1 VLIAFVV
8 VSSVFAYAT
17 LSTGLFA
24 TDQARKTIHAGL
36 SQARGTMELKGS
48 VIATAGNT
56 GSNGTVN
63 TITLHVSNAAAG
75 EAIDLSVGNTII
87 KYSDTNQVLNLDTS
101 GEFTTTGIGS
111 HDGDIRLEEGEIF
124 EIQIPNMVALLDPDL
139 GTDQTFTLEVIP
151 PNGAVLFI
159 QRSTPISMP
168 AVTSLD

>member
-1 VLIAFVV
+1 
-8 VSSVFAYAT
+8 
-17 LSTGLFA
+17 
-24 TDQARKTIHAGL
+24 
-36 SQARGTMELKGS
+36 MELKGS